1 MRFIFTLM
9 LIFAAFTA
17 SAQHKIADKV
27 STMLRNNV
35 EFKNVQV
42 LSQSSAPATEAILK
56 AVDGATMA
64 KINIQAVNQIVA
76 NKYPAIEIE
85 VPYNGKSIKVLLYQ
99 QEILADNFH
108 VDTDKAVNVSF
119 EDGVHY
125 RGTIGGNNTAVA
137 AFSFFKNQMQGIVSA
152 DDLNNLV
159 IGKIDVKGN
168 TEDYI
173 VYSDSKLKVL
183 NEFSCAVKDEDIHQG
198 VQDIPEAKGIQS
210 TKCVTMYFEIDHD
223 IYLAN
228 NSSIQETTNW
238 MAGAFNNVQTLYEND
253 GITTA
258 LKSIYIWTEQ
268 DPYEG
273 DGSSAYLFQ
282 FNQVRPVFDGDLGQL
297 VGIDPGG
304 LGGVAVTINGLC
316 KESNFCYSDVNFSYE
331 TVPTFSWTVQV
342 IAHEMGHLF
351 GSRHTHSC
359 AWNGNNTAID
369 NCAPYA
375 IGSTAEGFGCLQ
387 SPPLLPTSIVKGTL
401 MSYCHL
407 VSGIGINFA
416 NGFGPQPTNAIL
428 NTVNTRTCLGTDC
441 ISTCINTVS
450 SINIEQVSVGSAT
463 VTWLDEVSDGPWQ
476 VAVQPNNSSA
486 TPIFTISNTNTF
498 ILTDLLPN
506 KFYNVTVKPICGEP
520 LTASGRSTLFVTDIE
535 NICAGVTLTDSG
547 GAFGN
552 YGDME
557 SYVRVLIPNLANSK
571 MKLTFTQFDLEDEY
585 DYLYIYNGA
594 SISAPILT
602 AQGLT
607 GSIIPGTYTS
617 TAVDGSLTLQFS
629 SDQAVNGA
637 GFKILTDCTQE
648 LGVNNFAN
656 IDFTYYP
663 NPSNGIVNISSKT
676 AISSLQVFNIQG
688 QLLYSNSV
696 DSTDAKVNISQFASG
711 TYFFK
716 VDFEGKEVN
725 FKILKN

>member
-1 MRFIFTLM
+1 MLTL
-9 LIFAAFTA
+9 AAFVV
-17 SAQHKIADKV
+17 SAQHKIADNV

-35 EFKNVQV
+35 EFKNIQV
-42 LSQSSAPATEAILK
+42 LSQSSTPASDNVLK

-64 KINIQAVNQIVA
+64 KINSQAVNQIVE
-76 NKYPAIEIE
+76 NKFPAIEIE
-85 VPYNGKSIKVLLYQ
+85 IPYSGKLIKILLYK

-108 VDTDKAVNVSF
+108 VDTDKAVNVAF
-119 EDGVHY
+119 EAGVHY
-125 RGTIGGNNTAVA
+125 RGTISGNNTAVA

-152 DDLNNLV
+152 DEINNLV
-159 IGKIDVKGN
+159 VAKIDAKGN
-168 TEDYI
+168 TQDYI

-183 NEFSCAVKDEDIHQG
+183 NEFSCAVKDEDTHNDSQE
-198 VQDIPEAKGIQS
+198 IPQAKGIQS

-223 IYLAN
+223 LYLAN
-228 NSSIQETTNW
+228 NSSIVETANW
-238 MAGAFNNVQTLYEND
+238 MTGVFNNVQTLYEND

-273 DGSSAYLFQ
+273 DGSSNYLFQ
-282 FNQVRPVFDGDLGQL
+282 FNEVRPVFDGDLGQL

-316 KESNFCYSDVNFSYE
+316 KANNFCYSDVNFSYS
-331 TVPTFSWTVQV
+331 TVPTFSWTGQV

-375 IGSTAEGFGCLQ
+375 IGSTAEGYGCLQ
-387 SPPLLPTSIVKGTL
+387 SPPLLPNTVVKGTL

-416 NGFGPQPTNAIL
+416 NGFGPQPTTAIL
-428 NTVNTRTCLGTDC
+428 NTVNSRSCLGTDC
-441 ISTCINTVS
+441 ITTCINTVAA
-450 SINIEQVSVGSAT
+450 INIQQEEDGTAT

-486 TPIFTISNTNTF
+486 TPVFTTVSTNS
-498 ILTDLLPN
+498 IVLTDLLPN
-506 KFYNVTVKPICGEP
+506 KFYSVTVKPICEGA
-520 LTASGRSTLFVTDIE
+520 LTASGRSFMFVTEVE
-535 NICAGVTLTDSG
+535 NICSGTTLTDSG

-557 SYVRVLIPNLANSK
+557 SYVRVLIPNTPNSK
-571 MKLTFTQFDLEDEY
+571 MKLTFTQFDLEDDY
-585 DYLYIYNGA
+585 DYLYIYDGA
-594 SISAPILT
+594 SISSPILT

-607 GSIIPGTYTS
+607 GSTLPPTFTS
-617 TAVDGSLTLQFS
+617 TAADGSLTLEFS

-637 GFKILTDCTQE
+637 GFKIQTDCLQE

-688 QLLYSNSV
+688 QLLYSTAV
-696 DSTDAKVNISQFASG
+696 DSTDAKVNISHFASG

>member
-1 MRFIFTLM
+1 MI
-9 LIFAAFTA
+9 AAFSV
-17 SAQHKIADKV
+17 SAQQKIANNV
-27 STMLRNNV
+27 SKMLRNNV
-35 EFKNVQV
+35 EFRQIQV
-42 LSQSSAPATEAILK
+42 ITPSSTPATDAILK

-64 KINIQAVNQIVA
+64 KVNTEAINQVVV

-85 VPYNGKSIKVLLYQ
+85 IPYSGKLIKVLLYK

-108 VDTDKAVNVSF
+108 VDTDKAQNVDYSA
-119 EDGVHY
+119 GVHY
-125 RGTIGGNNTAVA
+125 RGTISGSKTAVA
-137 AFSFFKNQMQGIVSA
+137 AFSFFRNQMQGIVSA
-152 DDLNNLV
+152 DEINNLV
-159 IGKIDVKGN
+159 VAKIDVKGN

-183 NEFSCAVKDEDIHQG
+183 NEFSCAVKDEDTHQD
-198 VQDIPEAKGIQS
+198 VQEIPQAKGPQS
-210 TKCVTMYFEIDHD
+210 TKCVTMYFEMDHD
-223 IYLAN
+223 LYLAN
-228 NSSIQETTNW
+228 NSSIIETANW
-238 MAGAFNNVQTLYEND
+238 MTAVFNNVQTLYEND
-253 GITTA
+253 GITTS
-258 LKSIYIWTEQ
+258 LKSIYIWTEE

-273 DGSSAYLFQ
+273 DGSVDYLYQ
-282 FNQVRPVFDGDLGQL
+282 FNALRPVFDGDLGQL

-316 KESNFCYSDVNFSYE
+316 KSNNFCYSDVNFSYA

-375 IGSTAEGFGCLQ
+375 IGSTAEGANCLQ
-387 SPPLLPTSIVKGTL
+387 SPPLLPTTIVKGTI

-428 NTVNTRTCLGTDC
+428 NTVNSRTCLGTDC
-441 ISTCINTVS
+441 ITTCINTVS
-450 SINIEQVSVGSAT
+450 SINIEQGTEGIAT
-463 VTWLDEVSDGPWQ
+463 VTWIDEVSTGPWQ

-486 TPIFTISNTNTF
+486 TPIYTISNTNSF
-498 ILTDLLPN
+498 VITDLLPN
-506 KFYNVTVKPICGEP
+506 KFYSVTVKPTCEGA
-520 LTASGRSTLFVTDIE
+520 LTASGRSTLFVTDVE
-535 NICAGVTLTDSG
+535 EICAGATLTDSG
-547 GAFGN
+547 GPFSN
-552 YGDME
+552 YGNME
-557 SYVRVLIPNLANSK
+557 SYVRVLIPNLPNTK

-585 DYLYIYNGA
+585 DFLYIYDGA
-594 SISAPILT
+594 GITSTALT
-602 AQGLT
+602 PQGLT
-607 GSIIPGTYTS
+607 GNTLPEIYTS
-617 TAVDGSLTLQFS
+617 TAIDGALTLRFS

-637 GFKILTDCTQE
+637 GFKILTDCLQE
-648 LGVNNFAN
+648 LGVNNFVN

-663 NPSNGIVNISSKT
+663 NPTNGIVNITSKT
-676 AISSLQVFNIQG
+676 PISTVNIYNIQG

-696 DSTDAKVNISQFASG
+696 DSTDEKVDISQFATG

-716 VDFEGKEVN
+716 LNFEGKEVN
-725 FKILKN
+725 FKVLKN